1 MAGAQRETLT
11 VAPQEPRAA
20 QTSIADHYR
29 RLIRSGRMRSGERL
43 PSLRRVAHE
52 FGVSVM
58 PARVAFEALESE
70 GLVHRRHG
78 LGNFVG
84 REHALLPTTFEIG
97 ILFRPVPRWRE
108 VDNYILRVFQGLQ
121 EALQR
126 EEHRTLLVT
135 VPRAEQPLTALPPQ
149 FLDQPAHGYIVDEPF
164 SEATVARFAAT
175 GRPVVVVNRGT
186 DTPGVDSVF
195 RDGAWAGAE
204 VARQALSK
212 GHRIVGCVSTT
223 NWNDR
228 LAVRGFVQGLAEA
241 GVELP
246 SVRRASYVAYRD
258 DPAHLYEGLLA
269 ARPAPTMI
277 FCANDRI
284 ARSFLRWVHRT
295 GRVVPDDV
303 SIVGTQD
310 MRIEKHLTPPLTTVR
325 FGPENLGRKAVET
338 LLARCREPDR
348 EARAVA
354 IPGEWVE
361 RASLACAERRRT

>member
-1 MAGAQRETLT
+1 MRVYSTPPLRVCALPANQ
-11 VAPQEPRAA
+11 VSAP
-20 QTSIADHYR
+20 
-29 RLIRSGRMRSGERL
+29 
-43 PSLRRVAHE
+43 
-52 FGVSVM
+52 
-58 PARVAFEALESE
+58 
-70 GLVHRRHG
+70 
-78 LGNFVG
+78 
-84 REHALLPTTFEIG
+84 
-97 ILFRPVPRWRE
+97 RPVKCRWSR
-108 VDNYILRVFQGLQ
+108 L
-121 EALQR
+121 
-126 EEHRTLLVT
+126 RTL
-135 VPRAEQPLTALPPQ
+135 PIGGP
-149 FLDQPAHGYIVDEPF
+149 
-164 SEATVARFAAT
+164 
-175 GRPVVVVNRGT
+175 
-186 DTPGVDSVF
+186 
-195 RDGAWAGAE
+195 
-204 VARQALSK
+204 
-212 GHRIVGCVSTT
+212 